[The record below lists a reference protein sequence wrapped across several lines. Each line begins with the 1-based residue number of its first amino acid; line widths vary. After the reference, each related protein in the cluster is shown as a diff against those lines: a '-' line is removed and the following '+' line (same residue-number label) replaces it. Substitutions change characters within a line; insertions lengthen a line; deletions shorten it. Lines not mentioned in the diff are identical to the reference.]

1 MCGITG
7 LWQGENRGLSRDSI
21 VRLVNAMND
30 SIIHRGPD
38 SDGVWAEAAGRCALG
53 QRRLSVIDTSEAGRQ
68 PFASTNGR
76 WWITYNGELY
86 NFQDL
91 RRDLCAAGIRF
102 RGRTDTEVVLEA
114 VALWGVEALSRFD
127 GMFAFAVYDIET
139 RTLLLAR
146 DPFGE
151 KPLYYTALPGGGLA
165 FASELH
171 ALELLPGIDLT
182 VDVEAVGELLCFQYI
197 GAPRSIYSSIK
208 KLPPGH
214 WLRVDA
220 DGRQRIERYFAFE
233 PGSNGYTSRSKA
245 DLIDEL
251 EDILVRSIRGRLI
264 ADVPLGA
271 FLSGGVDSSTVCA
284 LVRSKLTQPLKTFS
298 TGFAG
303 ASESEHLIARKFAN
317 LLGTDHHEQ
326 LVDPQAAEFLYK
338 IGGLLDEPNADSS
351 CLPVYTL
358 SEFARKHVTVAVSG
372 DGGDELFGGYG
383 RYLSTLKAAAT
394 EPSSFRAGDYYY
406 GWQILVSPE
415 PHIIELFGFLPPG
428 LANHLAS
435 LRRDLNGAPTRDL
448 LARLRRSDAWNY
460 MPGAVLAKVDR
471 MSMRH
476 ALEVRTPFLNVELA
490 QFAERLPPEMLTDGQ
505 RGKVLLRELAYRYL
519 PRDII
524 DLPKQGFGLPM
535 SDWARA
541 SLLGVANDMLGS
553 YECRLVPLF
562 GREGLERFLARQN
575 RSDGFAAYQVWALAM
590 LESWLRHH
598 PASVPDLA
606 PMRAKGPANG
616 KAETKVETTVAA
628 RVAESIWLVS
638 TGAPDRLADPRLLP
652 TWEAVPL
659 ALQIRVAHL
668 IGHAEGSGMVR
679 PDTVH
684 LPEPGQPLSSTDAA
698 RLRALEGATL
708 VFLGGAISEKLNYA
722 ELLKYWQL
730 RVSRLIYVIRS
741 DDRHTEEI
749 TLQPKARR
757 RRILHCARL
766 FLRSRAIISNRKLFG
781 FLLRAKPFASEA
793 DTVNAAPGL
802 KRLPNSGM
810 AELSDRFI
818 AFEGLRQLLPLSA
831 TPADVAHL
839 GSGRYSIMNRTL
851 RFSPTNSGRQFRLPY
866 WVVERTPKTEPL
878 LQFVRNTR
886 AMDENIV
893 AALNATRIGTGIW
906 LVARHAIAAPLNLRQ
921 NLSWLRGTPGILT
934 KILVSLDPTIRADP
948 EGLLIPDWR
957 IPLSVEHRKQLQ
969 CLRGMTLIFADPD
982 AGGWCGYAEL
992 QKFAQL
998 GVDRL
1003 IFRAHDDPH
1012 AVEEVKLRPK
1022 SLAMRIR
1029 EALYLFSRARA
1040 IVTNGWPALLG
1051 VWRHFS
1057 VQGSLSE
1064 VFGFNKLAGVSDRY
1078 AVFERLRELPPIK
1091 VSRGEIALR
1100 GGGLYRI
1107 ADGTLSFSRTGQG
1120 RGGPYWI
1127 VERTED
1133 SQQLLQWWPQ
1143 TYRPSIPSRLVN
1155 AMDALLNEDVDR
1167 NLRVRPGDRIV
1178 VVTGALYVG
1187 GAERQWIYLARGL
1200 KNAGYDV
1207 TFVVYSKLNG
1217 DFGHYLPLLREAGV
1231 RLKIV
1236 PAAALPLA
1244 DLLATHPV
1252 FQYFVASKVVPD
1264 LSTVYA
1270 LAGAFRQLQPKAVIA
1285 QLDGP
1290 NLIAGAAALLAAV
1303 PRIVMSFRNY
1313 NPSNFPYL
1321 CENWLRPA
1329 YALLTRSKRVLLS
1342 GNTAVCNHDYER
1354 WIGVE
1359 PGRSV
1364 CIPNAIDFDHFP
1376 EPSAAEIAAAR
1387 RELSISEDTPVVLG
1401 VFRLSNE
1408 KRPEVFVEVCARL
1421 LTTYPQLRV
1430 LVAGVGPLLDGMRRL
1445 VSERGVANNIQFLGR
1460 RNDVGTLMAI
1470 ADLLLLTSAQ
1480 EGMPNVVIEA
1490 QRMRLPV
1497 VATDAGGT
1505 RGAFLPGR
1513 SGLLCP
1519 VGDLDAL
1526 QTACLQILADP
1537 ILADRMGE
1545 VGYRHAAT
1553 EFALDLM
1560 AQRYVDLIN
1569 GGANSNLVPRLREA
1583 QQA

>member
-7 LWQGENRGLSRDSI
+7 LWQGENRRLSRDRI

-30 SIIHRGPD
+30 SISHRGPD
-38 SDGVWAEAAGRCALG
+38 SDGVWAEAGGRCALG

-91 RRDLCAAGIRF
+91 RRDLYAAGVRF

-114 VALWGVEALSRFD
+114 VALWGVEALNRFD

-171 ALELLPGIDLT
+171 ALELLPSVDLT
-182 VDVEAVGELLCFQYI
+182 VDVEAVSELLCFQYI

-220 DGRQRIERYFAFE
+220 DGRQRSERYFAFE
-233 PGSNGYTSRSKA
+233 PGSKGYTSRSKA

-284 LVRSKLTQPLKTFS
+284 LVRSKLGQPLKTFS

-326 LVDPQAAEFLYK
+326 MVDPQAAEFLYK
-338 IGGLLDEPNADSS
+338 IGNLLDEPNADSS
-351 CLPVYTL
+351 CLPVYML

-406 GWQILVSPE
+406 GGQILVSLE
-415 PHIIELFGFLPPG
+415 PHIIELFGFLSPG

-435 LRRDLNGAPTRDL
+435 LRRDLNDAPAQDL
-448 LARLRRSDAWNY
+448 LARLRRSDARNY

-471 MSMRH
+471 MSMQH

-490 QFAERLPPEMLTDGQ
+490 QFAERLPPEMLTDGR
-505 RGKVLLRELAYRYL
+505 RGKLLLRELAYRYL

-541 SLLGVANDMLGS
+541 SLLGVANEMLRGD
-553 YECRLVPLF
+553 ECRIVPLF
-562 GREGLERFLARQN
+562 GREGIERFLARQN
-575 RSDGFAAYQVWALAM
+575 RPDGFAAYQVWALAM

-606 PMRAKGPANG
+606 PMRAKSLANE

-628 RVAESIWLVS
+628 RVAEGIWLVS
-638 TGAPDRLADPRLLP
+638 TGAPDRLADPRMLP

-668 IGHAEGSGMVR
+668 VGHAEGSGMAR

-684 LPEPGQPLSSTDAA
+684 LPEPGQPLSLTDAA

-722 ELLKYWQL
+722 ELLKYSQL
-730 RVSRLIYVIRS
+730 RVSRLIYVIRP
-741 DDRHTEEI
+741 DDTHTEEI
-749 TLQPKARR
+749 TLQPKAIR
-757 RRILHCARL
+757 RRILHCAWL
-766 FLRSRAIISNRKLFG
+766 FLWSRAIISNRRLFR
-781 FLLRAKPFASEA
+781 FTLRAKPFTSEA
-793 DTVNAAPGL
+793 NAVNAAQGL

-810 AELSDRFI
+810 VELSDRFI
-818 AFEGLRQLLPLSA
+818 AFEGLRQLPPLPA

-839 GSGRYSIMNRTL
+839 GGGRYSIMNRAL
-851 RFSPTNSGRQFRLPY
+851 RFSPTSPGRQFQLPY

-886 AMDENIV
+886 AMDESII
-893 AALNATRIGTGIW
+893 AALNATRIGPGIW
-906 LVARHAIAAPLNLRQ
+906 LVARHAIPAPLEPRQ
-921 NLSWLRGTPGILT
+921 NLSWLRATPGILS
-934 KILVSLDPTIRADP
+934 KILESLDPAILADP
-948 EGLLIPDWR
+948 EILLIPDRR

-969 CLRGMTLIFADPD
+969 CLRGTTLIFADPD

-1003 IFRAHDDPH
+1003 IFRAHDDAH
-1012 AVEEVKLRPK
+1012 AIEEVKLRPK
-1022 SLAMRIR
+1022 PLAMRIR
-1029 EALYLFSRARA
+1029 
-1040 IVTNGWPALLG
+1040 P
-1051 VWRHFS
+1051 S
-1057 VQGSLSE
+1057 V
-1064 VFGFNKLAGVSDRY
+1064 
-1078 AVFERLRELPPIK
+1078 
-1091 VSRGEIALR
+1091 
-1100 GGGLYRI
+1100 
-1107 ADGTLSFSRTGQG
+1107 
-1120 RGGPYWI
+1120 
-1127 VERTED
+1127 
-1133 SQQLLQWWPQ
+1133 
-1143 TYRPSIPSRLVN
+1143 PSHLVK

-1178 VVTGALYVG
+1178 VLTHALNPG

-1207 TFVVYSKLNG
+1207 TFVVYNG
-1217 DFGHYLPLLREAGV
+1217 LSGDQGHYLPLLREAGV

-1236 PAAALPLA
+1236 PVADLAALALA
-1244 DLLATHPV
+1244 DLSATHPV
-1252 FQYFVASKVVPD
+1252 FRYFVASKVVPD
-1264 LSTVYA
+1264 LVTVRA
-1270 LAGAFRQLQPKAVIA
+1270 LADAFRQLQPKAVIA
-1285 QLDGP
+1285 QLDGA
-1290 NLIAGAAALLAAV
+1290 NLIGGAAALLAGV

-1321 CENWLRPA
+1321 FEEWLRPA

-1342 GNTAVCNHDYER
+1342 GNTAVCNRDYEK
-1354 WIGVE
+1354 WIGTE

-1376 EPSAAEIAAAR
+1376 EPSADEIAAVR

-1408 KRPEVFVEVCARL
+1408 KSPEVFVEVCVRL

-1445 VSERGVANNIQFLGR
+1445 VSERGLANSIQFLGR
-1460 RNDVGTLMAI
+1460 RNDVGSLMAI
-1470 ADLLLLTSAQ
+1470 ANLLLLTSER

-1505 RGAFLPGR
+1505 REAFLPGR

-1519 VGDLDAL
+1519 VGDLDSL

-1569 GGANSNLVPRLREA
+1569 GGAVSSSVPRLREA